1 MFYPYQV
8 KAKRIGLEKAYFTP
22 KEALDFS
29 VWEQDTTVKI
39 PGRIDFPKSCPNP
52 SSGAFPV

>member
-29 VWEQDTTVKI
+29 VWEQDTAVKI
-39 PGRIDFPKSCPNP
+39 PGRILDAAIWVHLRKNKE
-52 SSGAFPV
+52 